1 MKGLRRVRG
10 QRPVA
15 LGRRAGGPTPSLPPR
30 EAYRRLADHLS
41 DAIVRYDAQKRP
53 IYANAAC
60 RRYLPAEA
68 APGAVAPFSLL
79 SQRDARAF
87 ARRLDRVLETGKSAR
102 LDVRLPTPAGDCRG
116 PIDLSISLHPAADE
130 AGRIDG
136 VFAVARDVS
145 ALKRAAATAAMK
157 AHELQAVFELT
168 PDVVICYDRD
178 LRRTYCNPAAERLLP
193 TPLRALGKRT
203 VEGSTLPQPSE
214 YSQRLKN
221 CLDNGASEEFEVS
234 WQADGGEPRYAHI
247 LMTPE
252 FDASGAATGVLAV
265 GRDFTELVA
274 ARKHAEFLA
283 EHDSLTGL
291 PNRQRFA
298 RELDRAIG
306 VHTATGEGFA
316 LLYLDIDD
324 FKQINDS
331 FGHHLG
337 DRLLQTVAQR
347 LSECVGDAGAVS
359 RPGGDEFALLLR
371 EGGEFAA
378 VREATARI
386 IARFSAPIDLAGR
399 ETSVTV
405 SIGVARCPNDD
416 FTASGLMNCA
426 DAAMYAAKRSGK
438 NKVEFY
444 SSEITARMVERMR
457 IAAALH
463 NGLERNEFELHYQPK
478 FDMNTCRVVGA
489 EALARWNSDE
499 LGPTPPTKFIGVAE
513 ETGQIAA
520 IGRWIIEEAVGA
532 AAAWNRGRAKPIPV
546 AINLSNRQFENP
558 RMFEDFMAALERR
571 GCEPAWVEAEI
582 TESLLV
588 DQFPHVPEILERLH
602 AAGVRI
608 AIDDF
613 GTGFSALSYL
623 NRFPIDVLKIDR
635 SFVRDLQSHRRDREL
650 VKAIVSVANALEME
664 IVAEG
669 VETQEQADI
678 LLDYGCRLAQG
689 YLYSEPLSRRAFERR
704 VLGPARRVD
713 AA

>member
-1 MKGLRRVRG
+1 MKGLRRGGGAPPDEPG
-10 QRPVA
+10 QMA
-15 LGRRAGGPTPSLPPR
+15 DIAKRRLQPR

-41 DAIVRYDAQKRP
+41 DAIVRYDAEKRP
-53 IYANAAC
+53 VYSNAAS
-60 RRYLPAEA
+60 RRYLPPEA
-68 APGAVAPFSLL
+68 APGVAAPFTLL
-79 SQRDARAF
+79 SRQDARAF
-87 ARRLDRVLETGKSAR
+87 ARRLDRVLKSGRSAR
-102 LDVRLPTPAGDCRG
+102 LDVQLPARAGDGGERV
-116 PIDLSISLHPAADE
+116 DLSISLHPATDA
-130 AGRIDG
+130 AGRVDG

-145 ALKRAAATAAMK
+145 ALRRAAEAAEMK
-157 AHELQAVFELT
+157 AHELQSLFDLT

-203 VEGSTLPQPSE
+203 EEGTTLPQPSE
-214 YSQRLKN
+214 YARRLKG
-221 CLDNGASEEFEVS
+221 CLDNGATEEFEVS
-234 WQADGGEPRYAHI
+234 WLAAGGDVRYAHI

-252 FDASGAATGVLAV
+252 FDASGVASGVLAV
-265 GRDFTELVA
+265 GRDLTDLVA
-274 ARKHAEFLA
+274 ARKKAEFLS
-283 EHDSLTGL
+283 EHDPLTGL

-298 RELDRAIG
+298 LELDRAIAAG
-306 VHTATGEGFA
+306 ATTGDGFA

-337 DRLLQTVAQR
+337 DRLLQAVARR
-347 LSECVGDAGAVS
+347 LTECVGDAEAVS

-371 EGGEFAA
+371 EGGELET

-386 IARFSAPIDLAGR
+386 IARFGAPFDLGGR

-405 SIGVARCPNDD
+405 SIGVARCPHDD

-438 NKVEFY
+438 NKVELY

-463 NGLERNEFELHYQPK
+463 SALERNEFELHYQPK
-478 FDMNTCRVVGA
+478 FDMTNRRAVGA
-489 EALARWNSDE
+489 EALARWNSRE
-499 LGPTPPTKFIGVAE
+499 LGPTPPGKFIGVAE

-520 IGRWIIEEAVGA
+520 IGRWIVEEAIGA
-532 AAAWNRGRAKPIPV
+532 AAAWNRDRATPIPV
-546 AINLSNRQFENP
+546 AVNLSNRQFENP
-558 RMFEDFMAALERR
+558 RMFDDFMAALERR

-635 SFVRDLQSHRRDREL
+635 SFVRDLQTSRRDREL
-650 VKAIVSVANALEME
+650 VKAIVSVAAALEME

-669 VETQEQADI
+669 VETQEQAEI
-678 LLDYGCRLAQG
+678 LLDFGCRFAQG
-689 YLYSEPLSRRAFERR
+689 YLYSEPLGRR
-704 VLGPARRVD
+704 VFEQRFLGGARKV
-713 AA
+713 AAA